1 MIGMTGMA
9 LVAGLFSASLQSV
22 SSSGQPYDEAVC
34 FKGQGAE
41 RLEACS
47 RLIDSKDA
55 DEHTRGLAYA
65 SRCME
70 HVNLR
75 KLEIARED
83 CDAARRIAPD
93 ATQTQFAL
101 YSVNFYGGAPRDAEI
116 HLAKYRALVNAERER
131 QAEKEEL
138 QVEKERLRQEAIQ
151 VADLRHQCVTETIS
165 RHPQDVIASC
175 DALWDLSKADLKDR
189 ALASAIS
196 CKMRTRLGLL
206 DLAER
211 DCTRSF
217 QSSPSSAYG
226 HFARASLRLVTSD
239 FEGAL
244 ADINAAK
251 AFASLPRQETK
262 LLGRYHSLATRGV
275 VENARRK
282 AEEQKFARERARE
295 EQARLESLLRNKSK
309 SEPDDPFESEADEW
323 QICQSYQS
331 APLRERACLNRAL
344 KKNPYNHILLI
355 RLGTTYA
362 QSGDHLAGINMW
374 SNLLSAA
381 PSNNELLIARC
392 RQRAVWGNEL
402 QLALKDC
409 SDAIMGDPKNH
420 APLELRAGIHLR
432 LKNIEAALADYN
444 AAMAVN
450 PDCSGCRLVI
460 KLFKEGK
467 LKEMI
472 DNFYED
478 KKPSPKN

>member
-1 MIGMTGMA
+1 MIGLAGMA
-9 LVAGLFSASLQSV
+9 FVAGLVSASLLSV

-47 RLIDSKDA
+47 RLIASKDA

-70 HVNLR
+70 HVHLR

-83 CDAARRIAPD
+83 CDAAQRIAPD

-101 YSVNFYGGAPRDAEI
+101 YAVNFYGGAPREAEV
-116 HLAKYRALVNAERER
+116 HLAKYRALVDADRER
-131 QAEKEEL
+131 QAEIEKL

-151 VADLRHQCVTETIS
+151 VDDLRHQCVTKPIS
-165 RHPQDVIASC
+165 RQPLDVIAAC
-175 DALWDLSKADLKDR
+175 DALWDVSKTDLKDR

-196 CKMRTRLGLL
+196 CEMRTQLGDL

-244 ADINAAK
+244 ADIKASK
-251 AFASLPRQETK
+251 AFASFPPEETK
-262 LLGRYHSLATRGV
+262 LLDRYHSLATRGV
-275 VENARRK
+275 AESARRK
-282 AEEQKFARERARE
+282 AEELKLARETARE
-295 EQARLESLLRNKSK
+295 EQARLESLLRNQLKSD
-309 SEPDDPFESEADEW
+309 PNDPFEEADEW
-323 QICQSYQS
+323 HICQSYQS

-344 KKNPYNHILLI
+344 RKNPYNYILLL

-362 QSGDHLAGINMW
+362 QTGDHLAGINMW
-374 SNLLSAA
+374 SDLLSAA

-392 RQRAVWGNEL
+392 RQRAIWGNEL

-409 SDAIMGDPKNH
+409 SDAIMGDPKNYV
-420 APLELRAGIHLR
+420 PLELRANIHLR
-432 LKNIEAALADYN
+432 LRNIKAALADYN
-444 AAMAVN
+444 AAMAVD
-450 PDCSGCRLVI
+450 PFCSGCSFVI
-460 KLFKEGK
+460 ELFEEGK
-467 LKEMI
+467 LKDMI
-472 DNFYED
+472 DEFYADE
-478 KKPSPKN
+478 KPSPKN